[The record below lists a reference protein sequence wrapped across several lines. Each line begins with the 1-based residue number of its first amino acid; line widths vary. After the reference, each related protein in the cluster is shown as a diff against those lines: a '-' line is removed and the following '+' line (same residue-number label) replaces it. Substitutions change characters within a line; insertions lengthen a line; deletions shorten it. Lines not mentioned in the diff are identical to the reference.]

1 MTAVINS
8 PEVSQMLETSAG
20 HLIVRQLE
28 SHGIQ
33 RVYCVPGESYLDTI
47 DGLYDSSINTVVCR
61 QEGGAGIMA
70 LAEGRLT
77 GLPGIAMVTRGP
89 GAANSMI
96 AVHTAWQDGTPMILF
111 VGLIPTVQRG
121 HEAFQEFSL
130 EGWFGTTSKRV
141 YVLDDPAQ
149 AGAVVAEAMHLAV
162 SGRPGPVIIGLPE
175 EVLRERVPNV
185 VAPVRAL
192 ASMAVEESDIAS
204 IDALIDAS
212 SRPLVIAGGE
222 GWSVDSALAL
232 ASWAETRALPVAT
245 DFRSYDVLD
254 NSSSA
259 YVGMLGYGRSQ
270 QLSDYAGRADLIIYL
285 GAVRSDVL
293 SDAYSLGVNATTV
306 VVSADPHL
314 VGHYGRC
321 DVQLVAPPARF
332 VKRASE
338 ISEPRKDKGDWLA
351 EGRAAWVEY
360 STPLRDGGTGVDL
373 SQVMEQLQALLP
385 ADAIVTYGAGN
396 HAIWPQRFLPAR
408 IYPSVI
414 GPKNGAMGVGIP
426 AAVAAALVFP
436 ARQVLSVAGD
446 GCFLMNGQ
454 ELSTAVSQ
462 GTNIVILI
470 VDNSCYGTI
479 RQHQE
484 REYPGRPSAT
494 ELNNPDFAALA
505 RAYGAFGVRLES
517 AEGFADAYMQATAFE
532 GPAVIHLIVDSS
544 TRGPAISRENV
555 TE

>member
-1 MTAVINS
+1 MTAVINTQ
-8 PEVSQMLETSAG
+8 EVSQMFETSAG

-28 SHGIQ
+28 SHGVK

-47 DGLYDSSINTVVCR
+47 DGLYDSAINTVVCR

-89 GAANSMI
+89 GAANAMI
-96 AVHTAWQDGTPMILF
+96 AVHTAWQDGTPMVLF

-141 YVLDDPAQ
+141 YVLDDPTQ

-175 EVLRERVPNV
+175 EILRERVPNV
-185 VAPVRAL
+185 VASARTA
-192 ASMAVEESDIAS
+192 ASMGVEIADLAS
-204 IDALIDAS
+204 IDALIDAAA
-212 SRPLVIAGGE
+212 RPLVIAGGE
-222 GWSVDSALAL
+222 GWSQESALAL
-232 ASWAETRALPVAT
+232 ATWAEARALPVST
-245 DFRSYDVLD
+245 DFRAYDVID
-254 NSSSA
+254 NSSSS
-259 YVGMLGYGRSQ
+259 YVGMLGYGRSK
-270 QLSDYAGRADLIIYL
+270 QLSDFAGRADLIIYL

-293 SDAYSLGVNATTV
+293 SDGYSLGLNATTV
-306 VVSADPHL
+306 VISADPHL

-321 DVQLVAPPARF
+321 DLQLVASPARF
-332 VKRASE
+332 VQRAAENAE
-338 ISEPRKDKGDWLA
+338 IREDKDGWLA
-351 EGRAAWVEY
+351 QGRDEWVEY
-360 STPLRDGGTGVDL
+360 STPLRDGGIGVDL
-373 SQVMEQLQALLP
+373 SDVMRQLQSLLRS
-385 ADAIVTYGAGN
+385 DAIVTYGAGN
-396 HAIWPQRFLPAR
+396 HAVWPQRFLPALT
-408 IYPSVI
+408 YPAVI
-414 GPKNGAMGVGIP
+414 GPKNGAMGIGIP

-436 ARQVLSVAGD
+436 ERQVLSVAGD

-454 ELSTAVSQ
+454 ELATAVAQ
-462 GTNIVILI
+462 RANIIILV

-484 REYPGRPSAT
+484 REYPGRQSAT

-517 AEGFADAYMQATAFE
+517 ADEFADAYAQATAFD
-532 GPAVIHLIVDSS
+532 GPALIHLVVDSS
-544 TRGPAISRENV
+544 TRGPAISKENV
-555 TE
+555 NS

>member
-28 SHGIQ
+28 AHGVQ

-47 DGLYDSSINTVVCR
+47 DGLYDSGINTVVCR

-70 LAEGRLT
+70 LAEGRMT

-89 GAANSMI
+89 GAANAMI
-96 AVHTAWQDGTPMILF
+96 AVHTAYQDGTPMVLF
-111 VGLIPTVQRG
+111 VGLIPTEQRG

-130 EGWFGTTSKRV
+130 EGWFGTTAKRV
-141 YVLDDPAQ
+141 FTLDDPTQ
-149 AGAVVAEAMHLAV
+149 AGAVVAEAMHIAV

-185 VAPVRAL
+185 VAPVRAR
-192 ASMAVEESDIAS
+192 ASMGVDAADLAS
-204 IDALIDAS
+204 IDALIDQAA
-212 SRPLVIAGGE
+212 RPLVIAGGE
-222 GWSVDSALAL
+222 GWSSESALAL
-232 ASWAETRALPVAT
+232 AAWAEARALPVAT
-245 DFRSYDVLD
+245 DFRAYDVID
-254 NSSSA
+254 NASSS

-270 QLSDYAGRADLIIYL
+270 QLSDYAGAADLIIYL

-293 SDAYSLGVNATTV
+293 SDAYTLGVDATTIV
-306 VVSADPHL
+306 ISADPL
-314 VGHYGRC
+314 MVGHYGRC
-321 DVQLVAPPARF
+321 DLQLVASPARF
-332 VKRASE
+332 VQRAAAQAVTREDSD
-338 ISEPRKDKGDWLA
+338 SWLA
-351 EGRAAWVEY
+351 RGRREWLEY

-373 SQVMEQLQALLP
+373 SHVMEQLQSLIP
-385 ADAIVTYGAGN
+385 TDAIVTYGAGN
-396 HAIWPQRFLPAR
+396 HAIWPQRFLPAHT
-408 IYPSVI
+408 YPSVV
-414 GPKNGAMGVGIP
+414 GPKNGAMGIGIP
-426 AAVAAALVFP
+426 AAVAAALVYP
-436 ARQVLSVAGD
+436 ERQVLSVAGD

-454 ELSTAVSQ
+454 ELATAVSQ
-462 GTNIVILI
+462 KTNIIILI

-517 AEGFADAYMQATAFE
+517 AEEFADAYAQAEAHD
-532 GPAVIHLIVDSS
+532 GPAVIHLVVDSS
-544 TRGPAISRENV
+544 TRGPAISKENQNS
-555 TE
+555 